1 MNDKQWS
8 MPLRFIT
15 LGILIIL
22 FAIGIWVIQPVLQPL
37 IIAAFI
43 AYLIN
48 PVVDF
53 LTKRTKLSRR
63 AAVFLSFS
71 ISVLVMIGAPASM
84 TLFLDEMQQI
94 IKDVGTIFKQLTVW
108 LAQPLT
114 IAGYPIDL
122 GQLAARLADFRA
134 TFIPSLA
141 ENALQ
146 LLEQTSLGALWIIVT
161 LVAVYYFLAE
171 WPHLHQRMI
180 QSFPPDSI
188 PEVEELY
195 NRLRAIWMHY
205 LRSQILLMVIVG
217 VVFSIAWTIL
227 GIPGALVL
235 GIIAGF
241 LTLIPDVGP
250 FIAAILATA
259 VALLEGSSWI
269 NLPNFGVALIVIVVY
284 LVLIGIKNFWLRPF
298 ILGRSVHMPEPLVF
312 IFIVMATVLW
322 GILGA
327 LLIIPVIASLAVIF
341 DYLRRR
347 ILGMPPFPD
356 PVLVTKAK
364 HAPPA
369 EVPHSKNE
377 RGKQN
382 ED

>member
-1 MNDKQWS
+1 
-8 MPLRFIT
+8 
-15 LGILIIL
+15 
-22 FAIGIWVIQPVLQPL
+22 
-37 IIAAFI
+37 
-43 AYLIN
+43 
-48 PVVDF
+48 
-53 LTKRTKLSRR
+53 
-63 AAVFLSFS
+63 
-71 ISVLVMIGAPASM
+71 
-84 TLFLDEMQQI
+84 
-94 IKDVGTIFKQLTVW
+94 
-108 LAQPLT
+108 
-114 IAGYPIDL
+114 
-122 GQLAARLADFRA
+122 
-134 TFIPSLA
+134 
-141 ENALQ
+141 
-146 LLEQTSLGALWIIVT
+146 
-161 LVAVYYFLAE
+161 
-171 WPHLHQRMI
+171 
-180 QSFPPDSI
+180 
-188 PEVEELY
+188 VEELY

-341 DYLRRR
+341 DLLRRR

>member
-94 IKDVGTIFKQLTVW
+94 IKDIGVIFKQLTVW

-122 GQLAARLADFRA
+122 GQLATRLADFRA

-205 LRSQILLMVIVG
+205 LRSQILLMIIVG
-217 VVFSIAWTIL
+217 VVFSIAWAIL

-269 NLPNFGVALIVIVVY
+269 NLPNFGVALIVVVVY
-284 LVLIGIKNFWLRPF
+284 LVLIAIKNFWLRPF

-347 ILGMPPFPD
+347 MLGMPPFPG
-356 PVLVTKAK
+356 PVLVTKVK
-364 HAPPA
+364 HASSA
-369 EVPHSKNE
+369 EEPHSKNE
-377 RGKQN
+377 GGK
-382 ED
+382 